1 MPLTVFLFIRLL
13 SQQLRLFFALRAVG
27 SYLTPTYLNTLRIPG
42 YVKYLIILASVVLS
56 CYVLIIAKS
65 ILAPVVTALI
75 LALLLHPLSNLIER
89 VRIPRGI
96 SAILSIIVVCLVIFG
111 LFYFFSA
118 QVRSISRDMVSI
130 EARFSEVID
139 RGYDWMETTFGV
151 EQKEQTTY
159 LKNSLNSLLRNS
171 TSVLSQ
177 TVSATAG
184 FFTAFFL
191 TLLSLFFF
199 LYYRRFLMAF
209 LYKLF
214 DPRHHSKVGT
224 TTLKVESVVR
234 SYILGLFTVIIII
247 AILNTVGLMFL
258 GIQHAMFFGVL
269 AAVLTIIPYIG
280 IFIGSLLPIIFAFVT
295 EDSLWYP
302 LGVALIF
309 WGVQFLEGNFITPNI
324 VGGRVSINPFAAIL
338 ALFFGGIIWGPIGM
352 ILSIPV
358 LAITKVIFDAI
369 EPLQPYGFLIG
380 NPPDEDEERENKR
393 RRLAA
398 VTRRR
403 RERERAQEPE
413 KVL

>member
-1 MPLTVFLFIRLL
+1 MNTTRL
-13 SQQLRLFFALRAVG
+13 
-27 SYLTPTYLNTLRIPG
+27 PG
-42 YVKYLIILASVVLS
+42 YVKYLIVLASIVLS

-65 ILAPVVTALI
+65 ILAPVITAFI
-75 LALLLHPLSNLIER
+75 LSLLLLPLSNTMER
-89 VRIPRGI
+89 IRIPRGI

-118 QVRSISRDMVSI
+118 QVRSIGRDLTSI

-139 RGYDWMETTFGV
+139 RGYDWMETTFGI
-151 EQKEQTTY
+151 EQQEQTTY

-191 TLLSLFFF
+191 SLLSLFFF
-199 LYYRRFLMAF
+199 LYYRSFLMAF
-209 LYKLF
+209 LHKLF
-214 DPRHHSKVGT
+214 DPEHHSKVRST
-224 TTLKVESVVR
+224 TIKVEKVVR

-247 AILNTVGLMFL
+247 AILNTTGLMFL
-258 GIQHAMFFGVL
+258 GIQHAIFFGVL

-295 EDSLWYP
+295 KDSLWYP

-338 ALFFGGIIWGPIGM
+338 ALFFGGLIWGPIGM

-380 NPPDEDEERENKR
+380 NPPDEDEARENKR
-393 RRLAA
+393 KRLAK
-398 VTRRR
+398 VTQRRQ
-403 RERERAQEPE
+403 EREQEQE
-413 KVL
+413 RKRDKVL

>member
-1 MPLTVFLFIRLL
+1 MNTIRL
-13 SQQLRLFFALRAVG
+13 
-27 SYLTPTYLNTLRIPG
+27 PG
-42 YVKYLIILASVVLS
+42 YVRYLIILASVVLS

-65 ILAPVVTALI
+65 ILAPVVTAFI
-75 LALLLHPLSNLIER
+75 LSLLLLPVSNLLER
-89 VRIPRGI
+89 VKIPRGI

-118 QVRSISRDMVSI
+118 QVRNIGRDLTSI

-139 RGYDWMETTFGV
+139 RGYHWMEDTFGV
-151 EQKEQTTY
+151 EQQEQTSY
-159 LKNSLNSLLRNS
+159 LKSSLNNLLRNS

-177 TVSATAG
+177 TVTATAG

-199 LYYRRFLMAF
+199 LYYRSFLMAF
-209 LYKLF
+209 LYQLF
-214 DPRHHSKVGT
+214 RHEHH
-224 TTLKVESVVR
+224 LKVKDTTIKVEKVVR

-247 AILNTVGLMFL
+247 AVLNTTGLMIL
-258 GIQHAMFFGVL
+258 GIQHAVFFGVL

-295 EDSLWYP
+295 KDSLWYP

-352 ILSIPV
+352 ILSIPI

-369 EPLQPYGFLIG
+369 EPLQPYGFLLG
-380 NPPDEDEERENKR
+380 NPPDEEEERERKR
-393 RRLAA
+393 KRLAN
-398 VTRRR
+398 VTQRR
-403 RERERAQEPE
+403 RERERE

>member
-1 MPLTVFLFIRLL
+1 M
-13 SQQLRLFFALRAVG
+13 
-27 SYLTPTYLNTLRIPG
+27 NTIRIPG

-56 CYVLIIAKS
+56 CYVLITAKS
-65 ILAPVVTALI
+65 ILAPVVTSLI
-75 LALLLHPLSNLIER
+75 LALLLHPVSNLIER
-89 VRIPRGI
+89 IKIPRGI
-96 SAILSIIVVCLVIFG
+96 SSILSIILVCLVIFG
-111 LFYFFSA
+111 LFYFFSS
-118 QVRSISRDMVSI
+118 QVRTISRDLVSI

-139 RGYDWMETTFGV
+139 RGHTWLETTFGL
-151 EQKEQTTY
+151 EQQEQTTY

-171 TSVLSQ
+171 TSMLSR

-199 LYYRRFLMAF
+199 LYYRRFLMTF
-209 LYKLF
+209 LYQLF
-214 DPRHHSKVGT
+214 RREQHQEVGAT
-224 TTLKVESVVR
+224 TIKVEKVVR

-258 GIQHAMFFGVL
+258 GIEHAMFFGAL

-280 IFIGSLLPIIFAFVT
+280 IFIGSLLPIVFAFVT
-295 EDSLWYP
+295 TDSLWYP

-352 ILSIPV
+352 ILSIPI

-380 NPPDEDEERENKR
+380 NPPDEDEMRENR
-393 RRLAA
+393 RKRLAA
-398 VTRRR
+398 VTQRR
-403 RERERAQEPE
+403 REREQERKRE
-413 KVL
+413 KVS

>member
-1 MPLTVFLFIRLL
+1 MNTYRL
-13 SQQLRLFFALRAVG
+13 
-27 SYLTPTYLNTLRIPG
+27 PG

-56 CYVLIIAKS
+56 CYVLIVAKS
-65 ILAPVVTALI
+65 ILAPVVTSLI
-75 LALLLHPLSNLIER
+75 LALLLHPVSNLIER
-89 VRIPRGI
+89 IKIPRGV
-96 SAILSIIVVCLVIFG
+96 SSILSIILVCLVIFG
-111 LFYFFSA
+111 LFYFFSS
-118 QVRSISRDMVSI
+118 QVRNISRDLVSI

-139 RGYDWMETTFGV
+139 RGHAWLETTFGV
-151 EQKEQTTY
+151 EQQEQTTY

-171 TSVLSQ
+171 TSMLSQ

-184 FFTAFFL
+184 FFTSFFL

-199 LYYRRFLMAF
+199 LYYRRFLMTF

-214 DPRHHSKVGT
+214 SQEQHPKVGAT
-224 TTLKVESVVR
+224 TIKVEKVVR

-258 GIQHAMFFGVL
+258 GIEHAVFFGAL

-280 IFIGSLLPIIFAFVT
+280 IFIGSLLPIVFAFVT
-295 EDSLWYP
+295 KDSLWYP

-309 WGVQFLEGNFITPNI
+309 WGVQFLEGNFITPNV

-352 ILSIPV
+352 ILSIPI

-393 RRLAA
+393 KRLVA
-398 VTRRR
+398 VRKRR
-403 RERERAQEPE
+403 RERLDERKRE

>member
-1 MPLTVFLFIRLL
+1 MNTVRL
-13 SQQLRLFFALRAVG
+13 
-27 SYLTPTYLNTLRIPG
+27 PG

-56 CYVLIIAKS
+56 SYVLIITKS
-65 ILAPVVTALI
+65 IMAPIVTALI
-75 LALLLHPLSNLIER
+75 LALLLHPLSNLLER
-89 VRIPRGI
+89 VKIPRGI
-96 SAILSIIVVCLVIFG
+96 SSILSIIVVCLVVFG

-118 QVRSISRDMVSI
+118 QVRYISRDLVSI
-130 EARFSEVID
+130 EARFNEVID
-139 RGYDWMETTFGV
+139 RGHNWMETTFGV
-151 EQKEQTTY
+151 EQQEQTTY
-159 LKNSLNSLLRNS
+159 LKNSLNTLLRNS
-171 TSVLSQ
+171 TSVLSR

-191 TLLSLFFF
+191 ALLSLFFF
-199 LYYRRFLMAF
+199 LYYRSFLMAF
-209 LYKLF
+209 LYRLF
-214 DPRHHSKVGT
+214 RADLHAKVGAT
-224 TTLKVESVVR
+224 TMKVEKVVR

-258 GIQHAMFFGVL
+258 GIQHAVFFGVL

-280 IFIGSLLPIIFAFVT
+280 IFIGSLLPIVFAFVT
-295 EDSLWYP
+295 KDSLWYP

-358 LAITKVIFDAI
+358 LAIIKVIFDAI

-380 NPPDEDEERENKR
+380 NPPDEDEQRENKR
-393 RRLAA
+393 KRLAA
-398 VTRRR
+398 VTSRR
-403 RERERAQEPE
+403 REREKERERE

>member
-1 MPLTVFLFIRLL
+1 M
-13 SQQLRLFFALRAVG
+13 
-27 SYLTPTYLNTLRIPG
+27 
-42 YVKYLIILASVVLS
+42 LASIVLS
-56 CYVLIIAKS
+56 CYVLIVAKS
-65 ILAPVVTALI
+65 ILAPVVTAFI
-75 LALLLHPLSNLIER
+75 LALLLLPLSNVLER
-89 VRIPRGI
+89 IRIPRGI

-118 QVRSISRDMVSI
+118 QVRNIGRDLNSI

-139 RGYDWMETTFGV
+139 RGYDWMEGTFGI
-151 EQKEQTTY
+151 EQQDQTTY
-159 LKNSLNSLLRNS
+159 LKDSLNSLLRNS

-184 FFTAFFL
+184 FFTSFFL

-199 LYYRRFLMAF
+199 LYYRSFLMAF
-209 LYKLF
+209 LHKLF
-214 DPRHHSKVGT
+214 DQEHHPKVRST
-224 TTLKVESVVR
+224 TMKVEKVVR

-247 AILNTVGLMFL
+247 AVLNTTGLMFL
-258 GIQHAMFFGVL
+258 GIQHAVFFGVL

-280 IFIGSLLPIIFAFVT
+280 IFIGSLLPIVFAFVT
-295 EDSLWYP
+295 KDSLWYP

-338 ALFFGGIIWGPIGM
+338 VLFFGGIIWGPIGM

-358 LAITKVIFDAI
+358 LAIMKVIFDAI

-380 NPPDEDEERENKR
+380 NPPDEDEQREMKR
-393 RRLAA
+393 KRLAK
-398 VTRRR
+398 VTQRR
-403 RERERAQEPE
+403 RERERERE
-413 KVL
+413 KVV